1 MYLTNLGVCV
11 FFVHVE
17 CDPPDVIPD
26 IKIPISMSRLVGT
39 RRTVECTT
47 QPFPS
52 RQRITCNT
60 DGQWVRQYDSC
71 SKYRLKHF
79 HKIWFFNFFF
89 LLNFTWG
96 SVAKIVVANVHVT
109 H

>member
-1 MYLTNLGVCV
+1 MYLINLGVCFFF

-52 RQRITCNT
+52 SQRITCNT

-79 HKIWFFNFFF
+79 HKVWFSFLFF
-89 LLNFTWG
+89 
-96 SVAKIVVANVHVT
+96 
-109 H
+109 